1 MSENTMAAATPAKSP
16 SHTLPVNVAA
26 AAEANAPTRILP
38 SSPMSTMPER
48 SDQRP
53 AKQARM
59 SGTARRMPEAKTT
72 TKASNHSMAYRPS
85 DGRLRRAPRKQGR
98 DGTAEHVLERAG
110 EQHNEALDHDDH
122 VAADLGHVDRE
133 RLAALIED
141 AEQDSG
147 QDDADRMRAPQEA
160 HRYTDEAEAAHEFE
174 DQPVLVAED
183 NVGRDSA
190 RERPR

>member
-1 MSENTMAAATPAKSP
+1 MSEKTMAAATPANSP

-72 TKASNHSMAYRPS
+72 IKASNHSMAYRPS
-85 DGRLRRAPRKQGR
+85 DGRLRRAPREQSR

-110 EQHNEALDHDDH
+110 EPYDEALDH
-122 VAADLGHVDRE
+122 
-133 RLAALIED
+133 
-141 AEQDSG
+141 
-147 QDDADRMRAPQEA
+147 
-160 HRYTDEAEAAHEFE
+160 
-174 DQPVLVAED
+174 
-183 NVGRDSA
+183 
-190 RERPR
+190 